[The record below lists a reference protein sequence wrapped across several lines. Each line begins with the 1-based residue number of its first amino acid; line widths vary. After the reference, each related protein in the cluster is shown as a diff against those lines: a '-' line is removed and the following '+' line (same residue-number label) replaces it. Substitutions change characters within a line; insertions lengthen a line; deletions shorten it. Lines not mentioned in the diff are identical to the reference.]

1 MKRFITITIAVILGV
16 FGLTP
21 PANAASPTITVKVD
35 APYYTPKATSVDVVA
50 SKSNGSR
57 VYYTMTL
64 QQQYTD
70 GWKSKQ
76 SQSGEFVKSTPTK
89 RFYTSTMTNG
99 QYRIK
104 LTAYSNA
111 TKTKKIGTYYSKSF
125 AVTRW

>member
-1 MKRFITITIAVILGV
+1 M
-16 FGLTP
+16 
-21 PANAASPTITVKVD
+21 
-35 APYYTPKATSVDVVA
+35 DVVA
-50 SKSNGSR
+50 SKSSGSR

-76 SQSGEFVKSTPTK
+76 SLSGEFVKSTPIK
-89 RFYTSTMTNG
+89 RFYTATMTNG

-104 LTAYSNA
+104 LTAYSKA
-111 TKTKKIGTYYSKSF
+111 AKTKKIGTYYSKDF

>member
-1 MKRFITITIAVILGV
+1 MKRFITITIAVVLMTL
-16 FGLTP
+16 GLTT
-21 PANAASPTITVKVD
+21 PASAASITVKVD

-50 SKSNGSR
+50 TKSSGSR

-76 SQSGEFVKSTPTK
+76 SLSGEFVKNTPTK

-104 LTAYSNA
+104 LTAYRNA
-111 TKTKKIGTYYSKSF
+111 AKTKKAGTYYSKSF

>member
-1 MKRFITITIAVILGV
+1 MKRFITITIAVVLMSL
-16 FGLTP
+16 GLTT
-21 PANAASPTITVKVD
+21 PANAASITVKVD
-35 APYYTPKATSVDVVA
+35 APYYTPKATSVDVIA
-50 SKSNGSR
+50 TKSSDSR
-57 VYYTMTL
+57 AYYTMTL

-76 SQSGEFVKSTPTK
+76 SLSGDFVKSTPTK

-111 TKTKKIGTYYSKSF
+111 AKTKKIGTYYSKSF

>member
-1 MKRFITITIAVILGV
+1 MKRFITITIAVVLMTL
-16 FGLTP
+16 GLTT
-21 PANAASPTITVKVD
+21 PASAASITVKVD

-50 SKSNGSR
+50 SKSSSSR
-57 VYYTMTL
+57 VYYTMVL

-76 SQSGEFVKSTPTK
+76 SQSGEFVKSTPIK
-89 RFYTSTMTNG
+89 RFYTASMTNG

-111 TKTKKIGTYYSKSF
+111 AKTKKIGAYYSKDV

>member
-1 MKRFITITIAVILGV
+1 MKRFITIAIAVVLMTLG
-16 FGLTP
+16 LAT
-21 PANAASPTITVKVD
+21 PANAASITLKVD

-50 SKSNGSR
+50 SKSSGSR

-111 TKTKKIGTYYSKSF
+111 AKTKKIGTYYSKSF

>member
-1 MKRFITITIAVILGV
+1 MKRFITITIAVVLMTL
-16 FGLTP
+16 GLTT
-21 PANAASPTITVKVD
+21 PASAASITVKVD

-50 SKSNGSR
+50 TKSSGGR

-76 SQSGEFVKSTPTK
+76 TKSGDFVKSTPTK
-89 RFYTSTMTNG
+89 RFYTATMTNG

-111 TKTKKIGTYYSKSF
+111 AKTKRTGTYYSKDF

>member
-1 MKRFITITIAVILGV
+1 MTL
-16 FGLTP
+16 GLTT
-21 PANAASPTITVKVD
+21 PANAASITVKVD

-50 SKSNGSR
+50 SKSSGSR
-57 VYYTMTL
+57 VYYTMVL

-76 SQSGEFVKSTPTK
+76 SLSGDFVKSTPTK
-89 RFYTSTMTNG
+89 RFYTATMTNG

-111 TKTKKIGTYYSKSF
+111 AKTHRIGTYYSKDF

>member
-1 MKRFITITIAVILGV
+1 MTL
-16 FGLTP
+16 GLTT
-21 PANAASPTITVKVD
+21 PANAASITVKVD

-50 SKSNGSR
+50 SKSSGSR

-70 GWKSKQ
+70 GWKL
-76 SQSGEFVKSTPTK
+76 SGDFVKSTPTK

-104 LTAYSNA
+104 LTAYSKA
-111 TKTKKIGTYYSKSF
+111 AKTKKIGTYYSKDF

>member
-1 MKRFITITIAVILGV
+1 MKRFITITIAVILMTL
-16 FGLTP
+16 GLTT
-21 PANAASPTITVKVD
+21 PANAASITVKVD
-35 APYYTPKATSVDVVA
+35 APYYTPNAKSVDVVA
-50 SKSNGSR
+50 SKSSSSR

-111 TKTKKIGTYYSKSF
+111 TKTKNIGTYYSKSF

>member
-1 MKRFITITIAVILGV
+1 MKRFITITIAVVLMMI
-16 FGLTP
+16 GLTT
-21 PANAASPTITVKVD
+21 PANAASITIKVD
-35 APYYTPKATSVDVVA
+35 APYYTPNATSVDVVA
-50 SKSNGSR
+50 SKSSGSR

-70 GWKSKQ
+70 GWKAKQ
-76 SQSGEFVKSTPTK
+76 SLSGEFVKSTPTK

-111 TKTKKIGTYYSKSF
+111 AKTKKTGTYYSKDF

>member
-1 MKRFITITIAVILGV
+1 MKRFTTIAIAVVLMTLV
-16 FGLTP
+16 LTM
-21 PANAASPTITVKVD
+21 PANAASITVKVD

-50 SKSNGSR
+50 SKSSSSR

-76 SQSGEFVKSTPTK
+76 SLSGDFVKSTPTK

-111 TKTKKIGTYYSKSF
+111 AKTHRIGTYLSKDF

>member
-1 MKRFITITIAVILGV
+1 MKRFITITIAVVLMTL
-16 FGLTP
+16 GLTT
-21 PANAASPTITVKVD
+21 PASAASITVKVD

-50 SKSNGSR
+50 SKSSGSR
-57 VYYTMTL
+57 VYYTMVL

-76 SQSGEFVKSTPTK
+76 SLSGDFVKSTPVK

-111 TKTKKIGTYYSKSF
+111 SKSKKIGTYYSKDF

>member
-1 MKRFITITIAVILGV
+1 MKRFITITIAVVLMTL
-16 FGLTP
+16 GLTT
-21 PANAASPTITVKVD
+21 PANAASIAVKVD
-35 APYYTPKATSVDVVA
+35 APYYTPNATSVDVVA
-50 SKSNGSR
+50 TKSSGSR

-76 SQSGEFVKSTPTK
+76 SQSGDFVKSTPTK

-111 TKTKKIGTYYSKSF
+111 AKTKRTGIYYSKSF
-125 AVTRW
+125 AVTSW